1 VNAPATSASIAVP
14 MWRHTTK
21 RVARTPIGLVAAK
34 SCSGRRRCTPSA
46 TMARRSPPSRTES
59 PSMND
64 EEQVPP
70 VTPAAAA
77 GAEKTP
83 VERLEALG
91 VRGILRQ
98 LARDGQIIDVRCE
111 MPLNATLGKRMPFAR
126 HRGQRRDTIAAWR
139 GLPEDGTALTHRLT
153 GHRSRSPTGCG
164 RPETLP
170 AGCRVGRTASVGP
183 VISPPP
189 PPRACRSRDP
199 QLERTG
205 GLHTEEHSNATR
217 PSAAAPQCRLSSV
230 SEAPPGPT
238 GAAASA

>member
-1 VNAPATSASIAVP
+1 
-14 MWRHTTK
+14 
-21 RVARTPIGLVAAK
+21 
-34 SCSGRRRCTPSA
+34 
-46 TMARRSPPSRTES
+46 
-59 PSMND
+59 MND

-183 VISPPP
+183 VVSPLPL
-189 PPRACRSRDP
+189 PREGVA
-199 QLERTG
+199 
-205 GLHTEEHSNATR
+205 
-217 PSAAAPQCRLSSV
+217 
-230 SEAPPGPT
+230 
-238 GAAASA
+238 